1 MSPHVSAL
9 EGEMPEVGVDYP
21 YMGTEGSQVTIFG
34 VHMQTYGVPGSDAG
48 ARKGHECLCSS
59 LLYWMAARFGME
71 TIAAEVRQPW
81 GWKVLK

>member
-1 MSPHVSAL
+1 MSPHVSVP

-48 ARKGHECLCSS
+48 ARKGHECLVLQPS
-59 LLYWMAARFGME
+59 LLDGCAVWDGNDCC
-71 TIAAEVRQPW
+71 
-81 GWKVLK
+81 